1 MKLGLRIFL
10 GYFLIVGLTAWMS
23 LSLVLDEVKPVV
35 RQVSEATLVETAHA
49 LAAAVTPAVKH
60 GNFSAGEIAQALR
73 QLPATPIDADIWQL
87 HKSALGLRIYIT
99 DAAGIVRFDTAGE
112 AEGRDFSRW
121 NDVHLTLQG
130 RYGVR
135 SSRTDPDDEFSSVM
149 YVAAPLRDGERII
162 GVLTA
167 ALPNRAT
174 QPYLDRARDTLWRY
188 GLALLVFS
196 LLIGTGFTAWL
207 ILSLRK
213 LSDYALSVSDNRQV
227 QAPQFA
233 RGTELEKLTDA
244 IEIMRT
250 RLEGKAYVE
259 RYVHT
264 LTHELKSPIAAI
276 AAAAELLQDAQ
287 MPAAQRERFLHSI
300 GEQTERLDTLI
311 RKLLELARLEQKRQP
326 DNPQTIAVAPLLDA
340 LAATVDP
347 LLAAR
352 NLTLAIRCPPA
363 LQLDGERFLIE
374 QAVRNLLDNAV
385 AFATSGSTI
394 TIQAESLSDAADAA
408 EEKNTARNALR
419 LCVSN
424 TGEAIPDY
432 AQERI
437 GERFYSLPRPDGQRG
452 HGLGLSFVREVM
464 ALHGGRFSI
473 GNHENGVRACLEFP
487 PPAR

>member
-49 LAAAVTPAVKH
+49 LAAAVTPAVKR
-60 GNFSAGEIAQALR
+60 GDFSAGEIASALR
-73 QLPATPIDADIWQL
+73 DLPATRIDADIWQL
-87 HKSALGLRIYIT
+87 HKTTLGLRIYIT
-99 DAAGIVRFDTAGE
+99 DADGIVRFDTAGE
-112 AEGRDFSRW
+112 AEGRNFSRW

-149 YVAAPLRDGERII
+149 YVAAPLRDGDRII

-174 QPYLDRARDTLWRY
+174 QPYIDQARNTLWRY
-188 GLALLVFS
+188 GLALLIFS
-196 LLIGTGFTAWL
+196 LLVGTGFTAWL

-227 QAPQFA
+227 QPPQFA

-276 AAAAELLQDAQ
+276 AAATELLHDTQ

-326 DNPQTIAVAPLLDA
+326 DNPQTIAIAQSLET
-340 LAATVDP
+340 LAAAVSP
-347 LLAAR
+347 LLATRA
-352 NLTLAIRCPPA
+352 LTLQIQCPPT
-363 LQLDGERFLIE
+363 LQLEGEHFLIE
-374 QAVRNLLDNAV
+374 QALRNLLDNAI
-385 AFATSGSTI
+385 AFATSGSVI
-394 TIQAESLSDAADAA
+394 SVHAETLSGAADD
-408 EEKNTARNALR
+408 KTAVSTGVRI
-419 LCVSN
+419 CVVN
-424 TGEAIPDY
+424 HGEAIPDY

-473 GNHENGVRACLEFP
+473 GNHEDGVRACLEFP
-487 PPAR
+487 ASRH